1 MHISSQLQIIRAHTG
16 NLFMAGRHRFRFR
29 ISVTDFWRVC
39 IAVQRDDNRGF
50 FFFFYLFSREEI
62 YLIFPFFFF
71 FRNMLEILGMFVSII
86 FVCLWECLSG
96 LVPMKICHRFEANI
110 FFPPDGF
117 FHRTS

>member
-50 FFFFYLFSREEI
+50 FFFYLFSREEI

-71 FRNMLEILGMFVSII
+71 FLGI
-86 FVCLWECLSG
+86 CWKYWECL
-96 LVPMKICHRFEANI
+96 FQ
-110 FFPPDGF
+110 
-117 FHRTS
+117 